1 MQAGVVRT
9 QVWSV
14 VQDDSPGG
22 EGIASRSCLE
32 NPMDRGAWWATV
44 HRVTRAGHDWSD
56 LAHIH
61 TCLFSKTHLI
71 AVKYW
76 FRGPRHRL
84 VVTPD
89 FLLEWKYEL
98 PLLLNTSNSTKRYHY
113 QMLLFQQALSGINC
127 INYFFPQKFYIVHF
141 ICQALF

>member
-1 MQAGVVRT
+1 MQATPAWRT
-9 QVWSV
+9 PWTEEH
-14 VQDDSPGG
+14 GG
-22 EGIASRSCLE
+22 LQSIGLQ
-32 NPMDRGAWWATV
+32 
-44 HRVTRAGHDWSD
+44 RAGHDRSD

-89 FLLEWKYEL
+89 FPLEEKYEL
-98 PLLLNTSNSTKRYHY
+98 PLLLNTSNSTKCYHC

-127 INYFFPQKFYIVHF
+127 INLFLSTKVLHSTFYLSGTGLKSSTVINSIF
-141 ICQALF
+141 